1 MKQYTSREFIKIVE
15 KNGFYYDRHNGSH
28 AIYVNDEG
36 RHISIPHNLE
46 CVIARRLIKE
56 NNLDINLKKKSKM
69 TESGYYPPGAEH
81 DTNAPWN
88 QEELPEREIEVT
100 VSVTL
105 SKTVKIKVSDY
116 TITDSG
122 KDEDGEY
129 FEDVDYSDCDL
140 KGAVEEQIYLP
151 QEAGQLIEDFA
162 IGTVKA
168 KNIVEDLSNWNVDEM
183 EVIIE

>member
-1 MKQYTSREFIKIVE
+1 
-15 KNGFYYDRHNGSH
+15 
-28 AIYVNDEG
+28 
-36 RHISIPHNLE
+36 
-46 CVIARRLIKE
+46 
-56 NNLDINLKKKSKM
+56 M

-81 DTNAPWN
+81 DPNAPWN

-122 KDEDGEY
+122 KDEDGDY

-140 KGAVEEQIYLP
+140 KGAVEEQITLP
-151 QEAGQLIEDFA
+151 QNACDYIAPKSKKEVQA
-162 IGTVKA
+162 IF
-168 KNIVEDLSNWNVDEM
+168 DLKGWSIDEM
-183 EVIIE
+183 EVILE

>member
-1 MKQYTSREFIKIVE
+1 MDNY
-15 KNGFYYDRHNGSH
+15 N
-28 AIYVNDEG
+28 
-36 RHISIPHNLE
+36 
-46 CVIARRLIKE
+46 
-56 NNLDINLKKKSKM
+56 
-69 TESGYYPPGAEH
+69 YPMGA
-81 DTNAPWN
+81 DTKDAPWN
-88 QEELPEREIEVT
+88 QVDNPEREIEVT

-116 TITDSG
+116 EITNSG

>member
-1 MKQYTSREFIKIVE
+1 
-15 KNGFYYDRHNGSH
+15 
-28 AIYVNDEG
+28 
-36 RHISIPHNLE
+36 
-46 CVIARRLIKE
+46 
-56 NNLDINLKKKSKM
+56 M

-81 DTNAPWN
+81 DPNAPWN

-122 KDEDGEY
+122 KDEDGDY

-140 KGAVEEQIYLP
+140 KGAVEEQITLP
-151 QEAGQLIEDFA
+151 QNAWDYIAPKSKKEVQA
-162 IGTVKA
+162 IF
-168 KNIVEDLSNWNVDEM
+168 DLKRWNVDEM
-183 EVIIE
+183 EVIPE

>member
-1 MKQYTSREFIKIVE
+1 
-15 KNGFYYDRHNGSH
+15 
-28 AIYVNDEG
+28 
-36 RHISIPHNLE
+36 
-46 CVIARRLIKE
+46 
-56 NNLDINLKKKSKM
+56 M

-81 DTNAPWN
+81 DPNAPWN

-122 KDEDGEY
+122 KDEDGDY

-140 KGAVEEQIYLP
+140 KSAVENQIVLP
-151 QEAGQLIEDFA
+151 QDAYLYINNYAFEAGYNKPIPE
-162 IGTVKA
+162 
-168 KNIVEDLSNWNVDEM
+168 VEDLKNWNVDEF
-183 EVIIE
+183 EVVAE